1 MQGFLARS
9 LITPYGFAVFFAILW
24 SAVSFLIASLSGWRA
39 LAKRFQAQTDPYGEM
54 KSAGPF
60 FYTVYVRFWGHYSSC
75 IRMVA
80 TSDALFLSVFFLFR
94 IGHPPLRIPWSE
106 IQFSNTTFFLRPY
119 VVVTLGSEEQIPIR
133 IPLRMARNLGILDRV
148 PN

>member
-1 MQGFLARS
+1 
-9 LITPYGFAVFFAILW
+9 
-24 SAVSFLIASLSGWRA
+24 
-39 LAKRFQAQTDPYGEM
+39 
-54 KSAGPF
+54 
-60 FYTVYVRFWGHYSSC
+60 
-75 IRMVA
+75 MVA